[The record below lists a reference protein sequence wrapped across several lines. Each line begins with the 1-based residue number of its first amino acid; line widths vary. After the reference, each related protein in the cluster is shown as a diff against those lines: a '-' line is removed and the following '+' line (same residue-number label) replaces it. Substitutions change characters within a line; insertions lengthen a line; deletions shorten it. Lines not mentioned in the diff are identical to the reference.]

1 MKDTATATKK
11 KRRFPDAVWREVEQ
25 RACEGIPLQA
35 LADAFGIS
43 IATLN
48 DRSKRYSWK
57 TPARLNRRKAALS
70 EEKNTG
76 KKNAIRGQG
85 EGTGSS
91 LADLA
96 AALIAEI
103 DSPPEVFQAA
113 LGRVAQHAIARG
125 IASVPPPR
133 SIAELKTFA
142 DLHRRAA
149 GLDAKNGNG
158 GIVVLVNPL
167 RSITRSPARVNA
179 SGSSD
184 TPCGYPAT
192 LPLHGA

>member
-1 MKDTATATKK
+1 MKDTVTATTQ

-35 LADAFGIS
+35 LADTFGIS

-70 EEKNTG
+70 EEKSTG
-76 KKNAIRGQG
+76 SKNAIRGQG
-85 EGTGSS
+85 EGTQSP

-96 AALIAEI
+96 AALVAEI

-113 LGRVAQHAIARG
+113 LARVAQHAIARG

-142 DLHRRAA
+142 DLHRRAS
-149 GLDAKNGNG
+149 GLDAKSDNG
-158 GIVVLVNPL
+158 GTVLLVNPL
-167 RSITRSPARVNA
+167 RTVSRRPARM
-179 SGSSD
+179 G
-184 TPCGYPAT
+184 CQ
-192 LPLHGA
+192 